1 MTPFTGQSPPEVGT
15 TAITNGS
22 GSQIS
27 GAAIGGAVGGCVIV
41 LLMIASVACVVI
53 VLVKRQPKQI
63 PDIQERDGMTI
74 QNAIYD
80 GGMKI
85 LLAIQRDI

>member
-1 MTPFTGQSPPEVGT
+1 MTAPFTGQSPPEVGT
-15 TAITNGS
+15 TARANGS

-27 GAAIGGAVGGCVIV
+27 GAAIGGAVGGCVVI
-41 LLMIASVACVVI
+41 LLIIASVACVVI
-53 VLVKRQPKQI
+53 VLVKHQPKQT
-63 PDIQERDGMTI
+63 PVCDIQERDGMAI

-85 LLAIQRDI
+85 FY